1 MNVKK
6 LKSAALQDAYQLKDY
21 QVKVKQQCKRLE
33 FVDGLIL
40 KISDYVDHS
49 GQYSRPLVELVM
61 ILSQIQH
68 RRQAKL
74 LALVK
79 ERDEILYHYNE
90 TLSSLDKKLGSNEF
104 EPFICRKYMTDLWNG
119 DTNFEAQMKG
129 LEN

>member
-1 MNVKK
+1 MNVKE
-6 LKSAALQDAYQLKDY
+6 LKSAALKDAYRLKSY
-21 QVKVKQQCKRLE
+21 QGKVKQQCKHLE

-40 KISDYVDHS
+40 KVSDYVDHS

-61 ILSQIQH
+61 ILSRIQH

-79 ERDEILYHYNE
+79 ERDETLYHYNE
-90 TLSSLDKKLGSNEF
+90 TLSSLDRKLGINEF

>member
-1 MNVKK
+1 MNVKE
-6 LKSAALQDAYQLKDY
+6 LKSAALKDAYRLKSS
-21 QVKVKQQCKRLE
+21 QGKVKQQCKRLE

-40 KISDYVDHS
+40 KVSDYVDHS

-61 ILSQIQH
+61 ILSRIQH

-79 ERDEILYHYNE
+79 ERDETLYHYNE
-90 TLSSLDKKLGSNEF
+90 TLSSLDKKLGINEF